1 MESSLGEDQFG
12 FRKERGTREALLSL
26 RLIQSVR
33 PRVGKPTL
41 IAFVV
46 LAKAFDNVSWPK
58 LFDILKNKGIKYKDR
73 RITKLQNGQKK
84 GVYIE

>member
-46 LAKAFDNVSWPK
+46 LAKAFDNVS
-58 LFDILKNKGIKYKDR
+58 
-73 RITKLQNGQKK
+73 
-84 GVYIE
+84 